1 MADIDISKQTIPTK
15 GLEFIKSYNKH
26 LVLVISLIVA
36 GISINDGFINS
47 RNNQPV
53 SGNVST
59 VMMSLII
66 GIGYFMYASVL
77 SGVKS
82 NNFALLMAVS
92 GFIAIS
98 IIVYILVTV
107 DSKMFAFFAYSTTA
121 ILSLILIVGLAMFFY
136 VFSNFLKSFTGWVG
150 FAVYFLFYI
159 PCMLLSFVYYITN
172 EFKLT
177 TSPVLILFV
186 IEILLILFYVYIPD
200 LISYIS
206 SQEGILILEGT
217 VYLNSPQTFNIGKS
231 NIMQDADMQLA
242 GNIMPDMDMQ
252 LAGNIDKTQFQ
263 DYSLSMWTYVNAHG
277 TTKIAYNTESLIFDH
292 GNGKPKVTYYH
303 GDNRDASPVYR
314 VYFTSNL
321 LIDKKT
327 GAENADASYYELKL
341 PMQRWNNLVFNYSST
356 HADLFVNGHLERTFS
371 FANRKLPI
379 TGTTDV
385 VTTGSIDGLHGAIS
399 NIRYYQGQLS
409 KHRIASMYNIFMKKR
424 PPVINL

>member
-1 MADIDISKQTIPTK
+1 MSANIFVFLIGVNIKNAQLYNLQSVYRMADIDISKQTIPTK

-26 LVLVISLIVA
+26 LVLAISLIVA

-59 VMMSLII
+59 VIMSLII

-82 NNFALLMAVS
+82 NNLALLMAVA
-92 GFIAIS
+92 GFVAIS
-98 IIVYILVTV
+98 IIVYVLVTV

-150 FAVYFLFYI
+150 FVVYFLFYI

-277 TTKIAYNTESLIFDH
+277 TTKIAYNTESLFFDH
-292 GNGKPKVTYYH
+292 RKGKPKLT
-303 GDNRDASPVYR
+303 
-314 VYFTSNL
+314 
-321 LIDKKT
+321 K
-327 GAENADASYYELKL
+327 
-341 PMQRWNNLVFNYSST
+341 
-356 HADLFVNGHLERTFS
+356 
-371 FANRKLPI
+371 
-379 TGTTDV
+379 
-385 VTTGSIDGLHGAIS
+385 
-399 NIRYYQGQLS
+399 YQ
-409 KHRIASMYNIFMKKR
+409 
-424 PPVINL
+424 